1 MIELSPI
8 SISAAKEYFEK
19 HSAYRGDFTAAIA
32 AKEGD
37 TTHGVVA
44 FEFDGVTFIK
54 RQISTD
60 GNALIGSLLYGGM
73 VRVAM
78 ALDTRRSHFEGR
90 NTRRGELSWIGDC
103 ALFVA
108 IRC

>member
-1 MIELSPI
+1 MLWRANPAMIELAPI

-19 HSAYRGDFTAAIA
+19 HSAFRGDFTGAIA

-37 TTHGVVA
+37 VTHGVVA
-44 FEFDGVTFIK
+44 FEFNGFAFVK
-54 RQISTD
+54 RHISTD

-78 ALDTRRSHFEGR
+78 ALGYKTL
-90 NTRRGELSWIGDC
+90 TL
-103 ALFVA
+103 
-108 IRC
+108 